1 MCFSV
6 IEFVICPFYNIRDTG
21 LKIVL
26 LYAES
31 HGYMDGNIFI
41 AYNTFA
47 YCDVDLIHK
56 DSGIIKIHFGKKEKK
71 FFPSPSAHVSCSESF
86 FSE

>member
-47 YCDVDLIHK
+47 YCDVDFIHK
-56 DSGIIKIHFGKKEKK
+56 GSGIIKIHFGKKEKK
-71 FFPSPSAHVSCSESF
+71 KRQNTKWKMKIWQFRRFT
-86 FSE
+86 

>member
-47 YCDVDLIHK
+47 YCDVDFIHK

-71 FFPSPSAHVSCSESF
+71 IESQPVA
-86 FSE
+86 E

>member
-1 MCFSV
+1 MFFSV

-47 YCDVDLIHK
+47 YCDVDFIHK
-56 DSGIIKIHFGKKEKK
+56 GSGIIKIHFGKKEKK
-71 FFPSPSAHVSCSESF
+71 IESQPVA
-86 FSE
+86 E

>member
-6 IEFVICPFYNIRDTG
+6 IEFVVCPFYNIRDTG

-47 YCDVDLIHK
+47 YCDVDFIHK